1 MKVNFAN
8 ERVLS
13 EVRLI
18 NNDIVV
24 MKEIVSSVFMLT
36 PVVFVYKSNREPEL

>member
-13 EVRLI
+13 EVRII
-18 NNDIVV
+18 NNNIVV
-24 MKEIVSSVFMLT
+24 MKEIVSFAFMFT
-36 PVVFVYKSNREPEL
+36 PVVFRFTRM